1 MNICDEELPL
11 LAAADASCVDSWIG
25 PSPRNAGQQ
34 CYAARQRLQREL
46 TVISSKYH
54 FAAMQAAPCQHL
66 GSSMHRGQKEKKNI
80 GSSQRQLLTLA
91 RSTSGEVCEYFFFF
105 LLLPHCTLTFGVYV
119 TQNGGGKSGSGL
131 LSHRLQFLCLL
142 TGTQTLLQ
150 SKKSGRRSVY
160 PFQR

>member
-1 MNICDEELPL
+1 MDNTLLSISISSWIRSTQRATCCQWASSVNICEEELPL

-25 PSPRNAGQQ
+25 PSPRSAGQQ

-66 GSSMHRGQKEKKNI
+66 GSSMHRGQREKKNI

-91 RSTSGEVCEYFFFF
+91 RSTSGEVCEYFFFPASSA
-105 LLLPHCTLTFGVYV
+105 LHLDVWCIC
-119 TQNGGGKSGSGL
+119 NAEW
-131 LSHRLQFLCLL
+131 
-142 TGTQTLLQ
+142 
-150 SKKSGRRSVY
+150 RREVWLG
-160 PFQR
+160 FVIT